1 MQDGYSLFL
10 HLLEERGDVL
20 VHVRGPHGAVLRAV
34 LGARRGGEAV
44 QAELLHAHRL
54 AVVQLREGDLVEP
67 FSTDEIQ
74 LGHLHIKRTLRY
86 RNYSY
91 III

>member
-1 MQDGYSLFL
+1 MSHFSVSQTPIVHARNVHDGYSLL
-10 HLLEERGDVL
+10 LDLLEERGDVL
-20 VHVRGPHGAVLRAV
+20 VHVRRPHGAVLRAV

-54 AVVQLREGDLVEP
+54 AVVQLRERDFVES

-74 LGHLHIKRTLRY
+74 L
-86 RNYSY
+86 
-91 III
+91 